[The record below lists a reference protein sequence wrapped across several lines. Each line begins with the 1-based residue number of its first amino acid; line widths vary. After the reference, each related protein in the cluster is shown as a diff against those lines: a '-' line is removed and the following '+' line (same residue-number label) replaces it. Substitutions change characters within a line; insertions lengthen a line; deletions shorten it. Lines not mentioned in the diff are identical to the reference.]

1 MPSSLK
7 QPCKSSSGGGEKGK
21 NKKEKNQKELTKKP
35 QLSVEDLQTKLQKHW
50 IKHLSSADKGLMKPK
65 LEADSAYM

>member
-35 QLSVEDLQTKLQKHW
+35 QLSVEDLQTKLQKH
-50 IKHLSSADKGLMKPK
+50 
-65 LEADSAYM
+65 